1 MALLPLN
8 PLVILS
14 AIVILSVAFKATRV
28 LEKVQK
34 SQVKGTQVRKDF
46 WCPTCKNVTQEACDN
61 TPSLTICPSADSC
74 VALSAKGTFARIC
87 ANTKFRESLTR
98 GCKNVGY
105 NMTACSRK
113 RKYRVSWCGEPG
125 CKAEMVSDFWC
136 PTCQNSTQ
144 ESCDAASSNTTC
156 PKANFCIAFQ
166 DEKFFARKCVNKEFL
181 DQLTNGC
188 LQVSATEREC
198 NRKRKYHV
206 TWCKQ
211 PGCKAEVSG
220 LIPSGGE
227 QPRETDLAA
236 KRRY

>member
-14 AIVILSVAFKATRV
+14 AIVVLSVAFKAPRV

-46 WCPTCKNVTQEACDN
+46 WCPTCENVTQEACDN
-61 TPSLTICPSADSC
+61 APSNTICPRADSC

-87 ANTKFRESLTR
+87 ANTQFRELLTR
-98 GCKNVGY
+98 SCKKVGY
-105 NMTACSRK
+105 NMTACSQK

-136 PTCQNSTQ
+136 PTCQNFTQ
-144 ESCDAASSNTTC
+144 ESCDAALSNTTC

-166 DEKFFARKCVNKEFL
+166 GEKFSRICVNKKML
-181 DQLTNGC
+181 DNIIDRCRKVRDTK
-188 LQVSATEREC
+188 REC
-198 NRKRKYHV
+198 NV
-206 TWCKQ
+206 TWCEQ
-211 PGCKAEVSG
+211 PGCKAEVLG

-227 QPRETDLAA
+227 QPRETDPAA
-236 KRRY
+236 KGRY